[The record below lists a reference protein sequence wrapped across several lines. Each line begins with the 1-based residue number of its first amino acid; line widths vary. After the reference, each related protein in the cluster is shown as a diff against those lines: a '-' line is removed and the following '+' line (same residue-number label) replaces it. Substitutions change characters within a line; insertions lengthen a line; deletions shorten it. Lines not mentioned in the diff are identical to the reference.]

1 MQKPKSLEQ
10 IANELAAKRE
20 PIKMEPKPKNTGGI
34 DLSRAAGAIKEQP
47 KQQPKPNL
55 AQKSRIPN
63 QNLAKKPQLNSEEN
77 ARNSRIP
84 SASQP
89 QSTQNSKIPSQN
101 FTQKTRI
108 QNLAQKP
115 QPNSEQNARNS
126 RIPSASQPQ
135 STQNSKIPS
144 QNLAQKPQLNSE
156 QNSRNSKIPSQPQ
169 STQNSKIPS
178 QNLPQNSRNSK
189 IPTQNLPPKQ
199 QPKPQPKA
207 EPQPEPK
214 DEKIVIK
221 PKITTF
227 RDDISALYETPAQ
240 NLSKTSLFI
249 AIGIAFLVMIAT
261 LPKIFIANEIYYTS
275 RDIGTLRDKLGVLNE
290 ENRELKSKLEQIRY
304 QNQVIDNLR

>member
-47 KQQPKPNL
+47 KQQPKQNL
-55 AQKSRIPN
+55 AQKSRI
-63 QNLAKKPQLNSEEN
+63 S
-77 ARNSRIP
+77 S
-84 SASQP
+84 
-89 QSTQNSKIPSQN
+89 
-101 FTQKTRI
+101 

-115 QPNSEQNARNS
+115 RLNSEQNARNS
-126 RIPSASQPQ
+126 RIP
-135 STQNSKIPS
+135 N
-144 QNLAQKPQLNSE
+144 QNLAQKPE
-156 QNSRNSKIPSQPQ
+156 PKIE
-169 STQNSKIPS
+169 
-178 QNLPQNSRNSK
+178 
-189 IPTQNLPPKQ
+189 PK
-199 QPKPQPKA
+199 
-207 EPQPEPK
+207 PEPK

-249 AIGIAFLVMIAT
+249 AFGIAFLVMIAT

>member
-47 KQQPKPNL
+47 KQNL
-55 AQKSRIPN
+55 AQKSRIPS
-63 QNLAKKPQLNSEEN
+63 QNLAQNSKIPSQNLAQQPRIPSQKPQLNSEQN
-77 ARNSRIP
+77 SRNSRIP

-126 RIPSASQPQ
+126 
-135 STQNSKIPS
+135 KIPS
-144 QNLAQKPQLNSE
+144 QNLA
-156 QNSRNSKIPSQPQ
+156 
-169 STQNSKIPS
+169 
-178 QNLPQNSRNSK
+178 
-189 IPTQNLPPKQ
+189 
-199 QPKPQPKA
+199 PKPESKPEPKI
-207 EPQPEPK
+207 EPKPEPK

>member
-47 KQQPKPNL
+47 KQQSKQNL
-55 AQKSRIPN
+55 AQKSRIPI
-63 QNLAKKPQLNSEEN
+63 QSKAQS
-77 ARNSRIP
+77 NSRIP
-84 SASQP
+84 
-89 QSTQNSKIPSQN
+89 N
-101 FTQKTRI
+101 

-115 QPNSEQNARNS
+115 RLNSEQNARNS
-126 RIPSASQPQ
+126 RIP
-135 STQNSKIPS
+135 N
-144 QNLAQKPQLNSE
+144 QNLAQKIEPKPE
-156 QNSRNSKIPSQPQ
+156 SKIE
-169 STQNSKIPS
+169 
-178 QNLPQNSRNSK
+178 
-189 IPTQNLPPKQ
+189 
-199 QPKPQPKA
+199 PKP
-207 EPQPEPK
+207 
-214 DEKIVIK
+214 EKIVIK

-249 AIGIAFLVMIAT
+249 AFGIAFLVMITT

-304 QNQVIDNLR
+304 QNQIIDNLR

>member
-47 KQQPKPNL
+47 KQNL
-55 AQKSRIPN
+55 AQKSRIPSQSKAQSNSRIPN
-63 QNLAKKPQLNSEEN
+63 QNLAQKPRLNSEQN
-77 ARNSRIP
+77 ASNSRIP

-89 QSTQNSKIPSQN
+89 QSTQKSRIPSQS
-101 FTQKTRI
+101 K
-108 QNLAQKP
+108 AQ
-115 QPNSEQNARNS
+115 SNS
-126 RIPSASQPQ
+126 RIP
-135 STQNSKIPS
+135 N
-144 QNLAQKPQLNSE
+144 QNLA
-156 QNSRNSKIPSQPQ
+156 
-169 STQNSKIPS
+169 
-178 QNLPQNSRNSK
+178 
-189 IPTQNLPPKQ
+189 
-199 QPKPQPKA
+199 PKP
-207 EPQPEPK
+207 
-214 DEKIVIK
+214 EKIVIK
-221 PKITTF
+221 PKIATF
-227 RDDISALYETPAQ
+227 RDDISELYETPAQ

-249 AIGIAFLVMIAT
+249 AFGIAFLVMIAT

>member
-47 KQQPKPNL
+47 KQQPKLNL
-55 AQKSRIPN
+55 AQKSRIP
-63 QNLAKKPQLNSEEN
+63 S
-77 ARNSRIP
+77 
-84 SASQP
+84 
-89 QSTQNSKIPSQN
+89 
-101 FTQKTRI
+101 

-115 QPNSEQNARNS
+115 GLNSEQNTRNS
-126 RIPSASQPQ
+126 RILS
-135 STQNSKIPS
+135 
-144 QNLAQKPQLNSE
+144 QKPQLNSE

-178 QNLPQNSRNSK
+178 QNFTQKTRIQNLAQKPQLNSEQNARNSR
-189 IPTQNLPPKQ
+189 IPNQNLAQKPEPKIE
-199 QPKPQPKA
+199 PKIEPK
-207 EPQPEPK
+207 PEPK

>member
-47 KQQPKPNL
+47 KQQLKQNL
-55 AQKSRIPN
+55 AQKSRI
-63 QNLAKKPQLNSEEN
+63 S
-77 ARNSRIP
+77 S
-84 SASQP
+84 
-89 QSTQNSKIPSQN
+89 
-101 FTQKTRI
+101 

-115 QPNSEQNARNS
+115 RLNSEQNARNS

-135 STQNSKIPS
+135 STQKSRIPIQSKAQSNSRIPNQNLAPKPELNS
-144 QNLAQKPQLNSE
+144 EQNASNSRISNQNLAQKPE
-156 QNSRNSKIPSQPQ
+156 
-169 STQNSKIPS
+169 
-178 QNLPQNSRNSK
+178 
-189 IPTQNLPPKQ
+189 PK
-199 QPKPQPKA
+199 
-207 EPQPEPK
+207 PEPK
-214 DEKIVIK
+214 PEKIVIK

-249 AIGIAFLVMIAT
+249 AFGIAFLVMIAT

-304 QNQVIDNLR
+304 QNQIIDNLR

>member
-34 DLSRAAGAIKEQP
+34 DLSRAAGAINQQP

-55 AQKSRIPN
+55 AQKTRIPS
-63 QNLAKKPQLNSEEN
+63 QNLAQQPKIPSQKPQPNSEQN
-77 ARNSRIP
+77 SRNSKIP
-84 SASQP
+84 SQPQTASQP

-126 RIPSASQPQ
+126 RIPS
-135 STQNSKIPS
+135 
-144 QNLAQKPQLNSE
+144 QNLAQKPE
-156 QNSRNSKIPSQPQ
+156 PKIEP
-169 STQNSKIPS
+169 KIE
-178 QNLPQNSRNSK
+178 
-189 IPTQNLPPKQ
+189 PK
-199 QPKPQPKA
+199 
-207 EPQPEPK
+207 PEPK

>member
-55 AQKSRIPN
+55 AQKTRIPN
-63 QNLAKKPQLNSEEN
+63 QNLAQNSKIPSQNLAQQPRIPSQKPQLNSEQN
-77 ARNSRIP
+77 SRNSKIP
-84 SASQP
+84 SQPQTASQP
-89 QSTQNSKIPSQN
+89 QSTQNSKILSQN

-115 QPNSEQNARNS
+115 QPNSEQNTRNS
-126 RIPSASQPQ
+126 RIPN
-135 STQNSKIPS
+135 QNLA
-144 QNLAQKPQLNSE
+144 QNLAQKPE
-156 QNSRNSKIPSQPQ
+156 PKIEP
-169 STQNSKIPS
+169 KIE
-178 QNLPQNSRNSK
+178 
-189 IPTQNLPPKQ
+189 PK
-199 QPKPQPKA
+199 
-207 EPQPEPK
+207 PEPK

>member
-34 DLSRAAGAIKEQP
+34 DLSRAAGVIKEQP
-47 KQQPKPNL
+47 KQQPKQNL
-55 AQKSRIPN
+55 AQKSRIPS
-63 QNLAKKPQLNSEEN
+63 QNLAQQPRILSQKPQLNSEQN
-77 ARNSRIP
+77 SRNSRIP
-84 SASQP
+84 S
-89 QSTQNSKIPSQN
+89 QN
-101 FTQKTRI
+101 FT
-108 QNLAQKP
+108 QKP

-126 RIPSASQPQ
+126 
-135 STQNSKIPS
+135 KIPS
-144 QNLAQKPQLNSE
+144 QNLA
-156 QNSRNSKIPSQPQ
+156 
-169 STQNSKIPS
+169 
-178 QNLPQNSRNSK
+178 
-189 IPTQNLPPKQ
+189 
-199 QPKPQPKA
+199 PKPEPKI
-207 EPQPEPK
+207 EPKIEPKPEPK

-249 AIGIAFLVMIAT
+249 AFGIAFLVMIAT

-304 QNQVIDNLR
+304 QNQIIDNLR

>member
-47 KQQPKPNL
+47 KQQSKQNL
-55 AQKSRIPN
+55 AQKSRIPIQSKAQSNSRIPN
-63 QNLAKKPQLNSEEN
+63 QNLAPKPEL
-77 ARNSRIP
+77 
-84 SASQP
+84 
-89 QSTQNSKIPSQN
+89 
-101 FTQKTRI
+101 
-108 QNLAQKP
+108 
-115 QPNSEQNARNS
+115 NSEQNARNS
-126 RIPSASQPQ
+126 RIPSVSQTQ
-135 STQNSKIPS
+135 STQKSRIPSQSKVQSNSRISS
-144 QNLAQKPQLNSE
+144 QNLAQKPELNSE
-156 QNSRNSKIPSQPQ
+156 QNTRNSRIS
-169 STQNSKIPS
+169 S
-178 QNLPQNSRNSK
+178 QNLAQKPE
-189 IPTQNLPPKQ
+189 PKVE
-199 QPKPQPKA
+199 PKPEQ
-207 EPQPEPK
+207 K

-249 AIGIAFLVMIAT
+249 AFGIAFLVMIAT

-304 QNQVIDNLR
+304 QNQIIDNLR

>member
-55 AQKSRIPN
+55 VQQPRIPS
-63 QNLAKKPQLNSEEN
+63 QNLAQQPKIPSQKPQLNSEQN

-126 RIPSASQPQ
+126 
-135 STQNSKIPS
+135 KIPS
-144 QNLAQKPQLNSE
+144 QNLAQKLEP
-156 QNSRNSKIPSQPQ
+156 KIE
-169 STQNSKIPS
+169 
-178 QNLPQNSRNSK
+178 
-189 IPTQNLPPKQ
+189 PK
-199 QPKPQPKA
+199 
-207 EPQPEPK
+207 PEPK

>member
-47 KQQPKPNL
+47 KQQPKQNL
-55 AQKSRIPN
+55 AQKSRIPS
-63 QNLAKKPQLNSEEN
+63 QSKAQI
-77 ARNSRIP
+77 NSRIP
-84 SASQP
+84 
-89 QSTQNSKIPSQN
+89 N
-101 FTQKTRI
+101 

-115 QPNSEQNARNS
+115 EPKIE
-126 RIPSASQPQ
+126 
-135 STQNSKIPS
+135 SKPD
-144 QNLAQKPQLNSE
+144 
-156 QNSRNSKIPSQPQ
+156 
-169 STQNSKIPS
+169 
-178 QNLPQNSRNSK
+178 
-189 IPTQNLPPKQ
+189 PK
-199 QPKPQPKA
+199 
-207 EPQPEPK
+207 PEPK

-227 RDDISALYETPAQ
+227 RDDISALYETPVQ

>member
-47 KQQPKPNL
+47 KQQLKQNL
-55 AQKSRIPN
+55 AQKSRIPSQSKAQSNSRIPN
-63 QNLAKKPQLNSEEN
+63 QNLAQKPRLNSEQN
-77 ARNSRIP
+77 ASNSRIP

-101 FTQKTRI
+101 FTQKTRN

-126 RIPSASQPQ
+126 RIP
-135 STQNSKIPS
+135 N
-144 QNLAQKPQLNSE
+144 QNLAQKPE
-156 QNSRNSKIPSQPQ
+156 PKIEP
-169 STQNSKIPS
+169 KIE
-178 QNLPQNSRNSK
+178 
-189 IPTQNLPPKQ
+189 PK
-199 QPKPQPKA
+199 
-207 EPQPEPK
+207 PEPK

>member
-34 DLSRAAGAIKEQP
+34 DLSRAAGALNQQP

-84 SASQP
+84 SQKPQLNSEQNTRNSRIPSASQP
-89 QSTQNSKIPSQN
+89 QSTQNSRIPS
-101 FTQKTRI
+101 

-126 RIPSASQPQ
+126 RIP
-135 STQNSKIPS
+135 N
-144 QNLAQKPQLNSE
+144 QNLAQKPE
-156 QNSRNSKIPSQPQ
+156 PKIESKIE
-169 STQNSKIPS
+169 
-178 QNLPQNSRNSK
+178 
-189 IPTQNLPPKQ
+189 PK
-199 QPKPQPKA
+199 
-207 EPQPEPK
+207 PEPK

>member
-47 KQQPKPNL
+47 KQNL
-55 AQKSRIPN
+55 AQKSR
-63 QNLAKKPQLNSEEN
+63 
-77 ARNSRIP
+77 
-84 SASQP
+84 
-89 QSTQNSKIPSQN
+89 
-101 FTQKTRI
+101 
-108 QNLAQKP
+108 
-115 QPNSEQNARNS
+115 
-126 RIPSASQPQ
+126 
-135 STQNSKIPS
+135 IPS
-144 QNLAQKPQLNSE
+144 QNLAQKPGLNSE
-156 QNSRNSKIPSQPQ
+156 QNTRNSRIS
-169 STQNSKIPS
+169 S
-178 QNLPQNSRNSK
+178 QNLAQKPE
-189 IPTQNLPPKQ
+189 PKVE
-199 QPKPQPKA
+199 PKPEQ
-207 EPQPEPK
+207 K

>member
-47 KQQPKPNL
+47 KQNL
-55 AQKSRIPN
+55 AQKSRIPS
-63 QNLAKKPQLNSEEN
+63 QNLAQNSKIPSQNLAQKPGLNSEQNTRNSRIPSQKPQLNSEQN

-84 SASQP
+84 SVSQS

-101 FTQKTRI
+101 FTQKSRI
-108 QNLAQKP
+108 PNQNLVQKP
-115 QPNSEQNARNS
+115 QLNSEQNAR
-126 RIPSASQPQ
+126 
-135 STQNSKIPS
+135 NSKIPS
-144 QNLAQKPQLNSE
+144 QNLAQKPE
-156 QNSRNSKIPSQPQ
+156 PKIEP
-169 STQNSKIPS
+169 KIE
-178 QNLPQNSRNSK
+178 
-189 IPTQNLPPKQ
+189 PK
-199 QPKPQPKA
+199 
-207 EPQPEPK
+207 PEPK

>member
-47 KQQPKPNL
+47 KQNL
-55 AQKSRIPN
+55 AQKSRIPS
-63 QNLAKKPQLNSEEN
+63 QNLAQNSKIPSQNLAQKSRIPSQNLAQQPRIPSQKPQLNSEQN
-77 ARNSRIP
+77 TRNSRIP

-115 QPNSEQNARNS
+115 QLNSEQNARNS
-126 RIPSASQPQ
+126 RIP
-135 STQNSKIPS
+135 N
-144 QNLAQKPQLNSE
+144 QNLAQKPE
-156 QNSRNSKIPSQPQ
+156 SKPEP
-169 STQNSKIPS
+169 KIE
-178 QNLPQNSRNSK
+178 
-189 IPTQNLPPKQ
+189 PK
-199 QPKPQPKA
+199 
-207 EPQPEPK
+207 PEPK

>member
-47 KQQPKPNL
+47 KQNL
-55 AQKSRIPN
+55 AQKSRIPS
-63 QNLAKKPQLNSEEN
+63 QNLAQNSKIPSQNLAQQRRIPSQKLQLNSEQN
-77 ARNSRIP
+77 SRNSRIP
-84 SASQP
+84 SASQS

-126 RIPSASQPQ
+126 
-135 STQNSKIPS
+135 KIPS
-144 QNLAQKPQLNSE
+144 QNLAQKPE
-156 QNSRNSKIPSQPQ
+156 PKIE
-169 STQNSKIPS
+169 
-178 QNLPQNSRNSK
+178 
-189 IPTQNLPPKQ
+189 PK
-199 QPKPQPKA
+199 
-207 EPQPEPK
+207 PEPK

-304 QNQVIDNLR
+304 QNQIIDNLR

>member
-47 KQQPKPNL
+47 KQNL
-55 AQKSRIPN
+55 AQKSRI
-63 QNLAKKPQLNSEEN
+63 S
-77 ARNSRIP
+77 S
-84 SASQP
+84 
-89 QSTQNSKIPSQN
+89 
-101 FTQKTRI
+101 

-115 QPNSEQNARNS
+115 RLNSEQNARNS
-126 RIPSASQPQ
+126 RIP
-135 STQNSKIPS
+135 N
-144 QNLAQKPQLNSE
+144 QNLAQKPE
-156 QNSRNSKIPSQPQ
+156 PKIE
-169 STQNSKIPS
+169 
-178 QNLPQNSRNSK
+178 
-189 IPTQNLPPKQ
+189 PK
-199 QPKPQPKA
+199 
-207 EPQPEPK
+207 PEPK

>member
-47 KQQPKPNL
+47 KQNL
-55 AQKSRIPN
+55 AQKSRIPS
-63 QNLAKKPQLNSEEN
+63 QNLA
-77 ARNSRIP
+77 
-84 SASQP
+84 
-89 QSTQNSKIPSQN
+89 QNSKIPSQN
-101 FTQKTRI
+101 LAQQPRI
-108 QNLAQKP
+108 PSQNLAQQPKIPSQKP

-126 RIPSASQPQ
+126 
-135 STQNSKIPS
+135 KIPS
-144 QNLAQKPQLNSE
+144 QNLAQKPE
-156 QNSRNSKIPSQPQ
+156 PKIE
-169 STQNSKIPS
+169 
-178 QNLPQNSRNSK
+178 
-189 IPTQNLPPKQ
+189 PK
-199 QPKPQPKA
+199 
-207 EPQPEPK
+207 PEPK

>member
-55 AQKSRIPN
+55 AQKTRIPN
-63 QNLAKKPQLNSEEN
+63 QNLAQNSKIPSQNLAQQPKIPSQKPQLNSEQN
-77 ARNSRIP
+77 SRNSRIP
-84 SASQP
+84 SANQPQTASQP

-115 QPNSEQNARNS
+115 QLNSEQNARNS
-126 RIPSASQPQ
+126 RIP
-135 STQNSKIPS
+135 N
-144 QNLAQKPQLNSE
+144 QNLA
-156 QNSRNSKIPSQPQ
+156 
-169 STQNSKIPS
+169 
-178 QNLPQNSRNSK
+178 
-189 IPTQNLPPKQ
+189 
-199 QPKPQPKA
+199 PKPEPKP
-207 EPQPEPK
+207 EPKIEPKPEPK

>member
-47 KQQPKPNL
+47 KQNLAQKSRISSQNL
-55 AQKSRIPN
+55 AQKSRIPS
-63 QNLAKKPQLNSEEN
+63 QNLAQKPQLNSEQN
-77 ARNSRIP
+77 TRNSRIP
-84 SASQP
+84 SASQPQTASQP

-115 QPNSEQNARNS
+115 QPNSEQNTRNS
-126 RIPSASQPQ
+126 RIP
-135 STQNSKIPS
+135 N
-144 QNLAQKPQLNSE
+144 QNLAQKPE
-156 QNSRNSKIPSQPQ
+156 PKIEP
-169 STQNSKIPS
+169 KIE
-178 QNLPQNSRNSK
+178 
-189 IPTQNLPPKQ
+189 PK
-199 QPKPQPKA
+199 
-207 EPQPEPK
+207 PEPK

>member
-34 DLSRAAGAIKEQP
+34 DLSRAAGALNQQP

-55 AQKSRIPN
+55 AQKSRIPS
-63 QNLAKKPQLNSEEN
+63 QNLAQNSKIPSQNLAQQPRIPSQKPQLNSEQN
-77 ARNSRIP
+77 TRNSRIP
-84 SASQP
+84 SASQPQTASQP

-115 QPNSEQNARNS
+115 GLNSEENARNS
-126 RIPSASQPQ
+126 R
-135 STQNSKIPS
+135 IPS
-144 QNLAQKPQLNSE
+144 QNLAQKPE
-156 QNSRNSKIPSQPQ
+156 PKIE
-169 STQNSKIPS
+169 
-178 QNLPQNSRNSK
+178 
-189 IPTQNLPPKQ
+189 PK
-199 QPKPQPKA
+199 
-207 EPQPEPK
+207 PEPK

>member
-34 DLSRAAGAIKEQP
+34 DLSRAAGAINQQP

-55 AQKSRIPN
+55 AQKTRIPN
-63 QNLAKKPQLNSEEN
+63 QNLAQNSKIPSQNLAQQPRIPSQKPQLNSEQN
-77 ARNSRIP
+77 TRNSRILSQKP
-84 SASQP
+84 QLNSEQNISNSRIPTASQP

-126 RIPSASQPQ
+126 
-135 STQNSKIPS
+135 KIPS
-144 QNLAQKPQLNSE
+144 QNLAQKSE
-156 QNSRNSKIPSQPQ
+156 PKIEP
-169 STQNSKIPS
+169 KIE
-178 QNLPQNSRNSK
+178 
-189 IPTQNLPPKQ
+189 PK
-199 QPKPQPKA
+199 
-207 EPQPEPK
+207 PEPK

>member
-55 AQKSRIPN
+55 AQKSRIPS
-63 QNLAKKPQLNSEEN
+63 QNLAQKPGLNSEQNTRNSRIPSQKPQLNSEQN

-84 SASQP
+84 SVSQP

-115 QPNSEQNARNS
+115 QLNSEQNARNS
-126 RIPSASQPQ
+126 RIP
-135 STQNSKIPS
+135 N
-144 QNLAQKPQLNSE
+144 QNLA
-156 QNSRNSKIPSQPQ
+156 
-169 STQNSKIPS
+169 
-178 QNLPQNSRNSK
+178 
-189 IPTQNLPPKQ
+189 
-199 QPKPQPKA
+199 PKPEPK
-207 EPQPEPK
+207 PEQK

>member
-47 KQQPKPNL
+47 KQQPKQNLAQKTRIPSQNL
-55 AQKSRIPN
+55 AQKSRIPS
-63 QNLAKKPQLNSEEN
+63 QKPQLNSEQN
-77 ARNSRIP
+77 TRNSRIP

-89 QSTQNSKIPSQN
+89 QSTQNSRIPS
-101 FTQKTRI
+101 

-126 RIPSASQPQ
+126 
-135 STQNSKIPS
+135 KIPS
-144 QNLAQKPQLNSE
+144 QNLAQKPE
-156 QNSRNSKIPSQPQ
+156 PKIESKIE
-169 STQNSKIPS
+169 
-178 QNLPQNSRNSK
+178 
-189 IPTQNLPPKQ
+189 PK
-199 QPKPQPKA
+199 
-207 EPQPEPK
+207 PEPK

>member
-20 PIKMEPKPKNTGGI
+20 PIKMEPKRKNTGGI

-47 KQQPKPNL
+47 KQQLKQNL
-55 AQKSRIPN
+55 AQKSRI
-63 QNLAKKPQLNSEEN
+63 S
-77 ARNSRIP
+77 S
-84 SASQP
+84 
-89 QSTQNSKIPSQN
+89 
-101 FTQKTRI
+101 

-115 QPNSEQNARNS
+115 RLNSEQNARNS
-126 RIPSASQPQ
+126 RIP
-135 STQNSKIPS
+135 N
-144 QNLAQKPQLNSE
+144 QNLAQKIEPKPE
-156 QNSRNSKIPSQPQ
+156 SKIE
-169 STQNSKIPS
+169 
-178 QNLPQNSRNSK
+178 
-189 IPTQNLPPKQ
+189 
-199 QPKPQPKA
+199 PKPEQ
-207 EPQPEPK
+207 K

-249 AIGIAFLVMIAT
+249 AFGIAFLVMIAT

-304 QNQVIDNLR
+304 QNQIIDNLR

>member
-34 DLSRAAGAIKEQP
+34 DLSRAAGALN
-47 KQQPKPNL
+47 QQPKPNL
-55 AQKSRIPN
+55 AQKSRIPSQSKAQSNSRIPN
-63 QNLAKKPQLNSEEN
+63 QNLAQHPRIPSQKPWLNSEQN
-77 ARNSRIP
+77 SRNSKIP
-84 SASQP
+84 SQPQTASQS

-126 RIPSASQPQ
+126 
-135 STQNSKIPS
+135 KIPS
-144 QNLAQKPQLNSE
+144 QNLAQKPE
-156 QNSRNSKIPSQPQ
+156 PKIE
-169 STQNSKIPS
+169 
-178 QNLPQNSRNSK
+178 
-189 IPTQNLPPKQ
+189 PK
-199 QPKPQPKA
+199 
-207 EPQPEPK
+207 PEPK

>member
-34 DLSRAAGAIKEQP
+34 DLSRAAGALNQQPNQQP
-47 KQQPKPNL
+47 KQNL
-55 AQKSRIPN
+55 AQKSRIPS
-63 QNLAKKPQLNSEEN
+63 QSKAQS
-77 ARNSRIP
+77 NSRI
-84 SASQP
+84 S
-89 QSTQNSKIPSQN
+89 
-101 FTQKTRI
+101 
-108 QNLAQKP
+108 
-115 QPNSEQNARNS
+115 
-126 RIPSASQPQ
+126 
-135 STQNSKIPS
+135 S
-144 QNLAQKPQLNSE
+144 QNLAQKPE
-156 QNSRNSKIPSQPQ
+156 SKPEP
-169 STQNSKIPS
+169 KIE
-178 QNLPQNSRNSK
+178 
-189 IPTQNLPPKQ
+189 PK
-199 QPKPQPKA
+199 
-207 EPQPEPK
+207 PEPK

>member
-47 KQQPKPNL
+47 KQNL
-55 AQKSRIPN
+55 AQKSRIPS
-63 QNLAKKPQLNSEEN
+63 QNLAQNSKIPSQNLAQQPRIPSQKPWLNSEQN
-77 ARNSRIP
+77 SRNSKIP
-84 SASQP
+84 SQPQTASQP

-126 RIPSASQPQ
+126 
-135 STQNSKIPS
+135 KIPS
-144 QNLAQKPQLNSE
+144 QNLA
-156 QNSRNSKIPSQPQ
+156 
-169 STQNSKIPS
+169 
-178 QNLPQNSRNSK
+178 
-189 IPTQNLPPKQ
+189 
-199 QPKPQPKA
+199 PKPESKPEPKI
-207 EPQPEPK
+207 EPKPEPK

>member
-47 KQQPKPNL
+47 KQNL

-63 QNLAKKPQLNSEEN
+63 QNLAQKAGLNSEQN

-84 SASQP
+84 SVSQS

-115 QPNSEQNARNS
+115 QPNSEQNTRNS
-126 RIPSASQPQ
+126 RIP
-135 STQNSKIPS
+135 N
-144 QNLAQKPQLNSE
+144 QNLAQKPE
-156 QNSRNSKIPSQPQ
+156 PKIEP
-169 STQNSKIPS
+169 KIE
-178 QNLPQNSRNSK
+178 
-189 IPTQNLPPKQ
+189 PK
-199 QPKPQPKA
+199 
-207 EPQPEPK
+207 PEPK

-249 AIGIAFLVMIAT
+249 AFGIAFLVMIAT

-304 QNQVIDNLR
+304 QNQIIDNLR

>member
-47 KQQPKPNL
+47 KQNL
-55 AQKSRIPN
+55 AQKSRIPS
-63 QNLAKKPQLNSEEN
+63 QNLAQNSKIPSQNLAQKSRIPSQNLAQQPRIPSQKPQLNSEQN
-77 ARNSRIP
+77 TRNSRIP

-126 RIPSASQPQ
+126 
-135 STQNSKIPS
+135 KIPS
-144 QNLAQKPQLNSE
+144 QNLAQKPE
-156 QNSRNSKIPSQPQ
+156 PKIESKIE
-169 STQNSKIPS
+169 
-178 QNLPQNSRNSK
+178 
-189 IPTQNLPPKQ
+189 PK
-199 QPKPQPKA
+199 
-207 EPQPEPK
+207 PEPK

>member
-47 KQQPKPNL
+47 KQNL
-55 AQKSRIPN
+55 AQKSRIPS
-63 QNLAKKPQLNSEEN
+63 QNLAQKPWLNSEQN
-77 ARNSRIP
+77 TRNSRIP

-126 RIPSASQPQ
+126 
-135 STQNSKIPS
+135 KIPS
-144 QNLAQKPQLNSE
+144 QNLAQKPE
-156 QNSRNSKIPSQPQ
+156 PKIEP
-169 STQNSKIPS
+169 KIE
-178 QNLPQNSRNSK
+178 
-189 IPTQNLPPKQ
+189 
-199 QPKPQPKA
+199 PKP
-207 EPQPEPK
+207 ESK

>member
-47 KQQPKPNL
+47 KQNL
-55 AQKSRIPN
+55 AQKSRIPSQSKAQSNSRIPN
-63 QNLAKKPQLNSEEN
+63 QNLAQKPRLNSEQN
-77 ARNSRIP
+77 ASNSRIP

-89 QSTQNSKIPSQN
+89 QSTQKSRISSQSKAQSNSRIPN
-101 FTQKTRI
+101 

-115 QPNSEQNARNS
+115 E
-126 RIPSASQPQ
+126 
-135 STQNSKIPS
+135 
-144 QNLAQKPQLNSE
+144 
-156 QNSRNSKIPSQPQ
+156 
-169 STQNSKIPS
+169 
-178 QNLPQNSRNSK
+178 
-189 IPTQNLPPKQ
+189 PK
-199 QPKPQPKA
+199 
-207 EPQPEPK
+207 PEPK
-214 DEKIVIK
+214 PEKIVIK

-249 AIGIAFLVMIAT
+249 AFGIAFLVMIAT

-304 QNQVIDNLR
+304 QNQIIDNLR

>member
-47 KQQPKPNL
+47 KQNL
-55 AQKSRIPN
+55 AQKSRISSQNLAQKPGLNSEQNTRNSRIPSVTSSQRQPQSTQKSRIPSQSKAQSNSRIPN
-63 QNLAKKPQLNSEEN
+63 QNLA
-77 ARNSRIP
+77 
-84 SASQP
+84 
-89 QSTQNSKIPSQN
+89 
-101 FTQKTRI
+101 
-108 QNLAQKP
+108 QKP
-115 QPNSEQNARNS
+115 RLNSEQNARNS
-126 RIPSASQPQ
+126 RIPSVSQTQ
-135 STQNSKIPS
+135 STQKSRIPS
-144 QNLAQKPQLNSE
+144 QSKTQSNSRISNQNLAQKPGLNSE
-156 QNSRNSKIPSQPQ
+156 QNARNSRIP
-169 STQNSKIPS
+169 N
-178 QNLPQNSRNSK
+178 QNL
-189 IPTQNLPPKQ
+189 T
-199 QPKPQPKA
+199 PKPKPKV
-207 EPQPEPK
+207 EPKPEPK
-214 DEKIVIK
+214 PEKIVIK

-249 AIGIAFLVMIAT
+249 AFGIAFLVMIAT

-304 QNQVIDNLR
+304 QNQIIDNLR

>member
-34 DLSRAAGAIKEQP
+34 DLSRAAGALNQQPNQQP
-47 KQQPKPNL
+47 KQNL
-55 AQKSRIPN
+55 AQKSRI
-63 QNLAKKPQLNSEEN
+63 S
-77 ARNSRIP
+77 
-84 SASQP
+84 
-89 QSTQNSKIPSQN
+89 
-101 FTQKTRI
+101 
-108 QNLAQKP
+108 
-115 QPNSEQNARNS
+115 
-126 RIPSASQPQ
+126 
-135 STQNSKIPS
+135 S
-144 QNLAQKPQLNSE
+144 QNLAQKPE
-156 QNSRNSKIPSQPQ
+156 
-169 STQNSKIPS
+169 
-178 QNLPQNSRNSK
+178 
-189 IPTQNLPPKQ
+189 PKVE
-199 QPKPQPKA
+199 PKPEQ
-207 EPQPEPK
+207 K

-304 QNQVIDNLR
+304 QNQIIDNLR

>member
-34 DLSRAAGAIKEQP
+34 DLSRAAGALNQQP
-47 KQQPKPNL
+47 KQQPKQNL

-63 QNLAKKPQLNSEEN
+63 QNLAQNSKIPSQNLAQQPKIPSQKPQPNSEQN
-77 ARNSRIP
+77 SRNSRIP
-84 SASQP
+84 SQPQTVSQP

-115 QPNSEQNARNS
+115 QPNSEQNTSNS
-126 RIPSASQPQ
+126 R
-135 STQNSKIPS
+135 IPS
-144 QNLAQKPQLNSE
+144 QNLAQKIEP
-156 QNSRNSKIPSQPQ
+156 KIE
-169 STQNSKIPS
+169 
-178 QNLPQNSRNSK
+178 
-189 IPTQNLPPKQ
+189 PK
-199 QPKPQPKA
+199 
-207 EPQPEPK
+207 PEPK

>member
-47 KQQPKPNL
+47 KQQPKQNL

-63 QNLAKKPQLNSEEN
+63 QKPGLNSEEN
-77 ARNSRIP
+77 ARNFRIP
-84 SASQP
+84 SVSQP
-89 QSTQNSKIPSQN
+89 QSTQK
-101 FTQKTRI
+101 
-108 QNLAQKP
+108 
-115 QPNSEQNARNS
+115 S
-126 RIPSASQPQ
+126 RIPSQ
-135 STQNSKIPS
+135 SKAQSNSRISS
-144 QNLAQKPQLNSE
+144 QNLAQKPE
-156 QNSRNSKIPSQPQ
+156 SK
-169 STQNSKIPS
+169 
-178 QNLPQNSRNSK
+178 
-189 IPTQNLPPKQ
+189 
-199 QPKPQPKA
+199 
-207 EPQPEPK
+207 PEPK
-214 DEKIVIK
+214 IEPKPEPKPEKIVIK

-249 AIGIAFLVMIAT
+249 AFGIAFLVMIAT

-304 QNQVIDNLR
+304 QNQIIDNLR